1 MRPGRIK
8 RYYNGVEMPRTTIC
22 CSALAL
28 ALTASLVVSSPNL
41 VLGAPQ
47 ARSVRQTHA
56 ADDKTPL
63 SMFPLTTSWT
73 LPLNNALTCRPAYD
87 EARGFF
93 PIEGDRLVAYELA
106 EGRQLWIASIRA
118 IMEPA
123 TGDGLVFVVQ
133 PDGLAALRALDGTLV
148 WDLPL
153 ADPLAVPPV
162 WDNGWLVTATTTGAV
177 SALRATDGSPIW
189 RQEIGAPAHAP
200 PALAADRVYIATTD
214 SRIVALQVENGSPL
228 WQQRLAKPGN
238 DILSLED
245 RLYLG
250 SEDNYFY
257 CLDARDGAERW
268 RWRTGGNATG
278 RAVADER
285 AVYFVSFDNV
295 LRALNRH
302 SGVQRWKTPLPLR
315 PSSGPVKALETLLVA
330 GLTPSLRG
338 YNTSDG
344 KAAGDVAITGEL
356 AAPPHVFQPA
366 RTALPSVIVVTGD
379 IGKGATVTALTRSFE
394 PANAP
399 VAELPN
405 SVPVPPILPPHP

>member
-1 MRPGRIK
+1 
-8 RYYNGVEMPRTTIC
+8 
-22 CSALAL
+22 
-28 ALTASLVVSSPNL
+28 
-41 VLGAPQ
+41 
-47 ARSVRQTHA
+47 
-56 ADDKTPL
+56 
-63 SMFPLTTSWT
+63 LTTSWT

-148 WDLPL
+148 WELPL
-153 ADPLAVPPV
+153 ADALAVPPV

-214 SRIVALQVENGSPL
+214 SRVVALQVENGSPL
-228 WQQRLAKPGN
+228 WEQRLAKPGN
-238 DILSLED
+238 DILALDD

-278 RAVADER
+278 HAVAD
-285 AVYFVSFDNV
+285 
-295 LRALNRH
+295 
-302 SGVQRWKTPLPLR
+302 
-315 PSSGPVKALETLLVA
+315 
-330 GLTPSLRG
+330 
-338 YNTSDG
+338 
-344 KAAGDVAITGEL
+344 
-356 AAPPHVFQPA
+356 
-366 RTALPSVIVVTGD
+366 
-379 IGKGATVTALTRSFE
+379 
-394 PANAP
+394 
-399 VAELPN
+399 
-405 SVPVPPILPPHP
+405 